1 MTAHAPT
8 AVQAEG
14 VGLRAG
20 RGARRRELLADCT
33 FRVPRGAVCGIV
45 GPNGAGKSLLL
56 SAAAGLV
63 RPDSGRLTVLG
74 QPAGADAL
82 LADVAYVDQHR
93 PLYPRIRAAELLAM
107 GRDLNPRWDRERA
120 EELLELGRIPLDS
133 RAGSL
138 SGGQRSLLA
147 LALARGKRPR
157 LLLLDEPL
165 SDLDPLVR
173 RAALG
178 LLLGDV
184 AEGGGTVLLSSHVLG
199 DLEEAIDH
207 LLLIDGGRIR
217 LAGELSELLAAH
229 RLLDRFG
236 LLECQAGPAP
246 WRVHP
251 VDPVDVEPRH
261 LTLVRVDQEIQT
273 RAAGAELP
281 SLEEL
286 VVSYLRSPS
295 VAGWLA
301 PGMRPERYGD
311 ADRTGTGTVAA

>member
-1 MTAHAPT
+1 MTTRTSTHAPT

-14 VGLRAG
+14 IGLRAG

-45 GPNGAGKSLLL
+45 GPNGAGKIPLL

-82 LADVAYVDQHR
+82 LAEVAFADQHR
-93 PLYPRIRAAELLAM
+93 PLYPRLRATELLAM
-107 GRDLNPRWDRERA
+107 DRDLNPRLGPRTCPGSA
-120 EELLELGRIPLDS
+120 GVGRISRDS
-133 RAGSL
+133 RIGSL

-147 LALARGKRPR
+147 LAPARGKGPGV
-157 LLLLDEPL
+157 LPLDEPL
-165 SDLDPLVR
+165 SDLGPLVC

-184 AEGGGTVLLSSHVLG
+184 AEDGGTVLLSSHVLG

-217 LAGELSELLAAH
+217 PAGELSELLAAH
-229 RLLDRFG
+229 RLLDRLG
-236 LLECQAGPAP
+236 LLECHAV
-246 WRVHP
+246 WRRGGCIP
-251 VDPVDVEPRH
+251 
-261 LTLVRVDQEIQT
+261 
-273 RAAGAELP
+273 
-281 SLEEL
+281 
-286 VVSYLRSPS
+286 
-295 VAGWLA
+295 
-301 PGMRPERYGD
+301 
-311 ADRTGTGTVAA
+311 